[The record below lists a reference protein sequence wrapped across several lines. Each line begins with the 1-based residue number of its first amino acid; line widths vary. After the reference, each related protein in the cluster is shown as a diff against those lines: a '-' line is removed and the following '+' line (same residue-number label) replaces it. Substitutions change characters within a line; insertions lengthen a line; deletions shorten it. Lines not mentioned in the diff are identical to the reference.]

1 MKDRLHFSCSS
12 AFLRMRKR
20 FLVGSVS
27 IAEKNN
33 AGCIDGLLASK
44 LSCFTFS
51 VTQKPCFNSPFKL
64 LLYLESLSK
73 LQYLFII
80 LKPADVLNEL

>member
-20 FLVGSVS
+20 FSVGSVS

-33 AGCIDGLLASK
+33 PGCIDGLLASK
-44 LSCFTFS
+44 LQYHALHL
-51 VTQKPCFNSPFKL
+51 VL
-64 LLYLESLSK
+64 LRNPVLTVHLKYFYIWSLYQNYSIYLLS
-73 LQYLFII
+73 
-80 LKPADVLNEL
+80 